1 MKVGGDFLNRL
12 EAAGKDHEREEGGE
26 KGREEEAAVN
36 GDEPWEEHPE
46 DQLMEQEG
54 SPGRLK
60 QQVTWGAQLGINQSS
75 V

>member
-36 GDEPWEEHPE
+36 GDEP
-46 DQLMEQEG
+46 
-54 SPGRLK
+54 
-60 QQVTWGAQLGINQSS
+60 
-75 V
+75 

>member
-1 MKVGGDFLNRL
+1 
-12 EAAGKDHEREEGGE
+12 
-26 KGREEEAAVN
+26 
-36 GDEPWEEHPE
+36 
-46 DQLMEQEG
+46 MEQEG